1 MFHCPVRATS
11 STYDEPQGKA
21 TRRVPGPDVVP
32 GANTVT
38 VGAMFSRL
46 LALLVAVVAFVAP
59 ACTSGDDVS
68 TALTSTTEA
77 PADDA
82 DTTTTT
88 EAPEAEPADDG
99 DAVGKPIFDVP
110 ADAPVELEIEDLV
123 AGTGDAAQAGDY
135 LTMHYVGVRQ
145 TDGGQFDA
153 SWDRGSTF
161 GFTLGAGRVIQGW
174 DQGIV
179 GMQEGGRRLLSIP
192 SDLAYGA
199 QSPSPDIPADSDLV
213 FVVDLI
219 NVASPPDVQNAD
231 APVTELEVEVI
242 SEGTGDEIGP
252 GMILEVHYVL
262 MAQETGEEFDSS
274 WTAGAP
280 IPYQIAADPAE
291 GVLPGWDE
299 ALVGRRVGDHLR
311 IVMPPELGLGE
322 RAADVVG
329 ADGTLVSEVT
339 IISKQ

>member
-1 MFHCPVRATS
+1 
-11 STYDEPQGKA
+11 
-21 TRRVPGPDVVP
+21 
-32 GANTVT
+32 
-38 VGAMFSRL
+38 MFSRL
-46 LALLVAVVAFVAP
+46 LALLVAAVAIVAP
-59 ACTSGDDVS
+59 ACSSGSDVS
-68 TALTSTTEA
+68 TALPSSTAAPAEETEA
-77 PADDA
+77 SS
-82 DTTTTT
+82 TTTTT
-88 EAPEAEPADDG
+88 SEAPEAEPADD
-99 DAVGKPIFDVP
+99 DPSGKPVVDVP
-110 ADAPVELEIEDLV
+110 PEAPAELEIDDLV
-123 AGTGDAAQAGDY
+123 TGTGDAAQAGDY

-145 TDGGQFDA
+145 TDGEQFDA

-192 SDLAYGA
+192 ADLAYGA
-199 QSPSPDIPADSDLV
+199 QSPSPDIPANSDLV
-213 FVVDLI
+213 FVVDLVD
-219 NVASPPDVQNAD
+219 VASRPDVQNAD
-231 APVTELEVEVI
+231 APVTELEVKVI

-252 GMILEVHYVL
+252 GTVLELHYVL
-262 MAQETGEEFDSS
+262 MAQATGEEFDSS

-280 IPYQIAADPAE
+280 IPYQIAADPAD

-299 ALVGRRVGDHLR
+299 ALVGRRVGDHVR

-339 IISKQ
+339 IISAQ

>member
-1 MFHCPVRATS
+1 
-11 STYDEPQGKA
+11 
-21 TRRVPGPDVVP
+21 
-32 GANTVT
+32 
-38 VGAMFSRL
+38 MFSRL
-46 LALLVAVVAFVAP
+46 SVVLFALLALVAS
-59 ACTSGDDVS
+59 ACSSGDDAATPS
-68 TALTSTTEA
+68 TS
-77 PADDA
+77 
-82 DTTTTT
+82 TT
-88 EAPEAEPADDG
+88 EAPEAESTTTEPPAEPATTAAPD
-99 DAVGKPIFDVP
+99 VEGKPIFDVP
-110 ADAPVELEIEDLV
+110 TDAPVELEIEDLIP
-123 AGTGDAAQAGDY
+123 GTGRAAQSGDY

-231 APVTELEVEVI
+231 APVTELEVEVLT
-242 SEGTGDEIGP
+242 EGTGAEVGE
-252 GMILEVHYVL
+252 GMLLELHYEL
-262 MAQETGEEFDSS
+262 MAQTSGEIFDSS
-274 WTAGAP
+274 WANGSP
-280 IPYQIAADPAE
+280 IPYQLATE
-291 GVLPGWDE
+291 GSEALLPGWDE
-299 ALVGRRVGDHLR
+299 ALVGRNVGDHIR
-311 IVMPPELGLGE
+311 IVIPPELGLGE

-329 ADGTLVSEVT
+329 PDGTLVSEVT
-339 IISKQ
+339 IISAQ